1 MPLTLAQTAMRL
13 LAAILLLALA
23 FPALS
28 QQDAEGARR
37 TIAAIEQLLEQ
48 RPGDAT
54 LWYFLARS
62 HAQLGSRKEAVAALD
77 KVAELGE
84 GFLPPRADGFENIW
98 DDPAFK
104 AVRARLE
111 ARLPRMDFAP
121 TTFELEDKSVIP
133 EGIAYDAHSRAFFV
147 GSIAQRR
154 ILRVG
159 EGQAV
164 SEFAG
169 EKAGLDHVL
178 GVAMD
183 SPRRILYAVSTTA
196 LTDVGERQRRNA
208 VFAFDA
214 DSRRLLKRYD
224 VPTALQLNDVAVAPG
239 GRVFTSDSA
248 SGAIYE
254 IAVKGPGPAR
264 ELVAPNQLR
273 GANGLAASPDGARL
287 FVAHS
292 TGLAV
297 VEISTGAIKRVANQT
312 RESLAAI
319 DGLYEY
325 QGELIGVQNVT
336 TPGRVILI
344 SLSRDGE
351 SVNRVRTLL
360 SHHHNALDEPTTGA
374 IAGDYFFLLAAT
386 GVSRFNRQGTLDRP
400 ESLPTPT
407 VVKVLLPR

>member
-1 MPLTLAQTAMRL
+1 MRL
-13 LAAILLLALA
+13 LAAIILLALA
-23 FPALS
+23 LPAIS
-28 QQDAEGARR
+28 QRDADGARR
-37 TIAAIEQLLEQ
+37 TVAAIEQLLKH
-48 RPGDAT
+48 RPDDAA
-54 LWYFLARS
+54 LWYFLARFQ
-62 HAQLGSRKEAVAALD
+62 AQLGSRTQAVAALE

-84 GFLPPRADGFENIW
+84 GFLPPRADGFETIW
-98 DDPAFK
+98 EDLAFK

-121 TTFELEDKSVIP
+121 TAFELEDRTVVP
-133 EGIAYDAHSRAFFV
+133 EGIAYDAPSRAFFV

-154 ILRVG
+154 ILRVA

-178 GVAMD
+178 GIAMD

-214 DSRRLLKRYD
+214 DTRRLVQRYD
-224 VPTALQLNDVAVAPG
+224 VPAALQLNDVAVAPG
-239 GRVFTSDSA
+239 GRVFSSDSA

-297 VEISTGAIKRVANQT
+297 VEISTGAFKRVANQT
-312 RESLAAI
+312 RESIAAI

-325 QGELIGVQNVT
+325 RGDLIGVQNAT

-344 SLSRDGE
+344 TLARDGE
-351 SVNRVRTLL
+351 SVTRVRTLL

-374 IAGDYFFLLAAT
+374 VAGGYFYLLAAT
-386 GVSRFNRQGTLDRP
+386 GVTRFNRQGTLDRP

>member
-1 MPLTLAQTAMRL
+1 MRL
-13 LAAILLLALA
+13 LAAVLLVVAL
-23 FPALS
+23 PALS
-28 QQDAEGARR
+28 QRDVEGARR
-37 TIAAIEQLLEQ
+37 TIAAIEQLLQQ
-48 RPGDAT
+48 RPADAT
-54 LWYFLARS
+54 LWYFLARVQ
-62 HAQLGSRKEAVAALD
+62 AQAGGRKEAIAALE
-77 KVAELGE
+77 KVAELGD
-84 GFLPPRADGFENIW
+84 GFLPPRTDGFETLW
-98 DDPAFK
+98 EDPAFK

-111 ARLPRMDFAP
+111 AKLPRMDFAP
-121 TTFELEDKSVIP
+121 TAFELDDKTVIP
-133 EGIAYDAHSRAFFV
+133 EGIAYDPHSRAFFV

-154 ILRVG
+154 ILRVA
-159 EGQAV
+159 EGQGA

-178 GVAMD
+178 GIAMD
-183 SPRRILYAVSTTA
+183 APRRILYAVSTTA

-214 DSRRLLKRYD
+214 DSRRLVQRYD
-224 VPTALQLNDVAVAPG
+224 VPNSLQLNDVAVAPG
-239 GRVFTSDSA
+239 GRVFASDSA

-273 GANGLAASPDGARL
+273 GANGLAASPDGTKL

-297 VEISTGAIKRVANQT
+297 VDISTGAFKRVANET
-312 RESLAAI
+312 RESVAAI

-325 QGELIGVQNVT
+325 RGDLIGVQNAT
-336 TPGRVILI
+336 TPGRVVLI
-344 SLSRDGE
+344 SLSRGGE
-351 SVNRVRTLL
+351 SVTRVRTLL

-374 IAGDYFFLLAAT
+374 VAGDYFYLLAAT
-386 GVSRFNRQGTLDRP
+386 GITRFNRQGTIDRP
-400 ESLPTPT
+400 ESLPIPT

>member
-1 MPLTLAQTAMRL
+1 MRL
-13 LAAILLLALA
+13 LAAIILLALA
-23 FPALS
+23 LPAIS
-28 QQDAEGARR
+28 QRDADGARR
-37 TIAAIEQLLEQ
+37 TVAAIEQLLKH
-48 RPGDAT
+48 RPDDAA
-54 LWYFLARS
+54 LWYFLARFQ
-62 HAQLGSRKEAVAALD
+62 AQLGSRTQAVAALE

-84 GFLPPRADGFENIW
+84 GFLPPRADGFETIW
-98 DDPAFK
+98 EDLAFK

-121 TTFELEDKSVIP
+121 TAFELEDRTVVP
-133 EGIAYDAHSRAFFV
+133 EGIAYDAPSRAFFV

-154 ILRVG
+154 ILRVA

-178 GVAMD
+178 GIAMD

-214 DSRRLLKRYD
+214 DTRRLVQRYD
-224 VPTALQLNDVAVAPG
+224 VPAALQLNDVAVAPG
-239 GRVFTSDSA
+239 GRVFSSDSA

-297 VEISTGAIKRVANQT
+297 VEISTGAFKRVVNQT
-312 RESLAAI
+312 RESIAAI

-325 QGELIGVQNVT
+325 RGELIGVQNAT

-344 SLSRDGE
+344 TLARDGE
-351 SVNRVRTLL
+351 SVTRVRTLL

-374 IAGDYFFLLAAT
+374 VAGGYFYLLAAT
-386 GVSRFNRQGTLDRP
+386 GVARFNRQGTLDRP

>member
-1 MPLTLAQTAMRL
+1 MRL
-13 LAAILLLALA
+13 LAAVLLVVAL
-23 FPALS
+23 PALS
-28 QQDAEGARR
+28 QRDVEGARR
-37 TIAAIEQLLEQ
+37 TIAAIEQLLQQ
-48 RPGDAT
+48 RPADAT
-54 LWYFLARS
+54 LWYFLARVQ
-62 HAQLGSRKEAVAALD
+62 AQAGGRKEAIAALE
-77 KVAELGE
+77 KVAELGD
-84 GFLPPRADGFENIW
+84 GFLPPRTDGFETLW
-98 DDPAFK
+98 EDPAFK

-111 ARLPRMDFAP
+111 AKLPRMDFAP
-121 TTFELEDKSVIP
+121 TAFELDDKTVIP
-133 EGIAYDAHSRAFFV
+133 EGIAYDPHSRAFFV

-154 ILRVG
+154 ILRVA
-159 EGQAV
+159 EGQGA

-178 GVAMD
+178 GIAMD
-183 SPRRILYAVSTTA
+183 APRRILYAVSTTA

-214 DSRRLLKRYD
+214 DSRRLVQRYD
-224 VPTALQLNDVAVAPG
+224 VPNSLQLNDVAVAPG
-239 GRVFTSDSA
+239 GRVFASDSA

-273 GANGLAASPDGARL
+273 GANGLAASPDGTKL

-297 VEISTGAIKRVANQT
+297 VDISTGAFKRVANET
-312 RESLAAI
+312 RESVAAI

-325 QGELIGVQNVT
+325 RGDLIGVQNAT
-336 TPGRVILI
+336 TPGRVVLI
-344 SLSRDGE
+344 SLSRGGE
-351 SVNRVRTLL
+351 SVTRVRTLL

-374 IAGDYFFLLAAT
+374 VAGDYFYLLAAT
-386 GVSRFNRQGTLDRP
+386 GITRFNRQGTIDRQ
-400 ESLPTPT
+400 ESLPIPT

>member
-28 QQDAEGARR
+28 RQDAEGARR

-121 TTFELEDKSVIP
+121 TTFELEDKTVIP

-374 IAGDYFFLLAAT
+374 IAGDYFYLLAAT

>member
-1 MPLTLAQTAMRL
+1 MRL
-13 LAAILLLALA
+13 LAVILVVALAL
-23 FPALS
+23 PALA
-28 QQDAEGARR
+28 QQDVEGARR
-37 TIAAIEQLLEQ
+37 TIAAIEQLLKQ

-54 LWYFLARS
+54 LWYFLARFQ
-62 HAQLGSRKEAVAALD
+62 AQAGGRAEAVAALE
-77 KVAELGE
+77 KVAELGD
-84 GFLPPRADGFENIW
+84 GFLPPRADGFEAIW
-98 DDPAFK
+98 DDSAFK

-121 TTFELEDKSVIP
+121 TAFELDDKTVVP
-133 EGIAYDAHSRAFFV
+133 EGIAYDAPSRAFFV

-159 EGQAV
+159 EGQGV

-208 VFAFDA
+208 VFAFDV
-214 DSRRLLKRYD
+214 DSGRLVKRYD
-224 VPTALQLNDVAVAPG
+224 VPAALQLNDVAVAPG
-239 GRVFTSDSA
+239 GRVFASDSA

-273 GANGLAASPDGARL
+273 GSNGLAASPDGARL

-292 TGLAV
+292 TGLGV
-297 VEISTGAIKRVANQT
+297 VDISTGAVKRVANQT
-312 RESLAAI
+312 RESIAAI
-319 DGLYEY
+319 DGLYEHR
-325 QGELIGVQNVT
+325 GELIGVQNVT

-351 SVNRVRTLL
+351 SVTRVRTLL

-374 IAGDYFFLLAAT
+374 VAGDYFYLLAAT
-386 GVSRFNRQGTLDRP
+386 GVTRFNRQGTLDRR

>member
-1 MPLTLAQTAMRL
+1 MRL
-13 LAAILLLALA
+13 LAAILIVALSLSALA
-23 FPALS
+23 
-28 QQDAEGARR
+28 QQDVEGARR
-37 TIAAIEQLLEQ
+37 TIAAIEQLLKQ

-54 LWYFLARS
+54 LWYFLARFQ
-62 HAQLGSRKEAVAALD
+62 AQAGGRTEAIAALE
-77 KVAELGE
+77 KVAELGD
-84 GFLPPRADGFENIW
+84 GFLPPRADGFEAIW
-98 DDPAFK
+98 DDSAFK

-121 TTFELEDKSVIP
+121 TAFELEDKTVIP
-133 EGIAYDAHSRAFFV
+133 EGIAYDAPSRAFFV

-214 DSRRLLKRYD
+214 DSGRLLKRYD
-224 VPTALQLNDVAVAPG
+224 VPVALQLNDVAVAPG
-239 GRVFTSDSA
+239 GRVFASDSA

-264 ELVAPNQLR
+264 ELVAPNLLR
-273 GANGLAASPDGARL
+273 GSNGLAASPDGARL

-292 TGLAV
+292 TGLGV
-297 VEISTGAIKRVANQT
+297 VDISTGAVKRVANQT
-312 RESLAAI
+312 RESIAAI
-319 DGLYEY
+319 DGLYEHR
-325 QGELIGVQNVT
+325 GELIGVQNVT

-351 SVNRVRTLL
+351 SVIRVRTLL

-374 IAGDYFFLLAAT
+374 VAGDYFYLLAAT
-386 GVSRFNRQGTLDRP
+386 GVTRFNRQGTLDRR

>member
-1 MPLTLAQTAMRL
+1 MRL
-13 LAAILLLALA
+13 LAAIILLALA
-23 FPALS
+23 LPAIS
-28 QQDAEGARR
+28 QRDADGARR
-37 TIAAIEQLLEQ
+37 TVAAIEQLLKH
-48 RPGDAT
+48 RPDDAA
-54 LWYFLARS
+54 LWYFLARFQ
-62 HAQLGSRKEAVAALD
+62 AQLGSRTQAVAALE

-84 GFLPPRADGFENIW
+84 GFLPPRADGFETIW
-98 DDPAFK
+98 EDLAFK

-121 TTFELEDKSVIP
+121 TAFELEDRTVVP
-133 EGIAYDAHSRAFFV
+133 EGIAYDAPSRAFFV

-154 ILRVG
+154 ILRVAQ
-159 EGQAV
+159 GQAV

-178 GVAMD
+178 GIAMD

-214 DSRRLLKRYD
+214 DTRRLVQRYD
-224 VPTALQLNDVAVAPG
+224 VPAALQLNDVAVAPG
-239 GRVFTSDSA
+239 GRVFSSDSA

-297 VEISTGAIKRVANQT
+297 VEISTGAFKRVANQT
-312 RESLAAI
+312 RENIAAI

-336 TPGRVILI
+336 TPGRVIMMT
-344 SLSRDGE
+344 LSRDGE
-351 SVNRVRTLL
+351 SVTRVRTLL

-374 IAGDYFFLLAAT
+374 IAGDYFYLLAAT
-386 GVSRFNRQGTLDRP
+386 GVTRFNRRGQLDRP
-400 ESLPTPT
+400 ETLPTPT